1 MATSITPLANMS
13 SMVAVPRRTSQLKVI
28 SPSANSSK
36 LLRCISTPSNIT
48 LSSSIFFSGS
58 SRFVP
63 LVFSLSSFPL
73 SRRRSGFGSST
84 RADAQSTEDPLVGNK
99 EPNIE
104 AEEVLDQEASGD
116 EVPIEDSND
125 DEEKPP
131 SVILTVLQSYKEAL
145 LNNDESK
152 VAEVESFLQSIEQEK
167 ESVADELASL
177 SEELSSAKERVLRI
191 SADFDNY
198 RKRTERDRLSL
209 VTNVQGEVVESL
221 LPVLDNFERAKAQIK
236 LETEGEE
243 KINKSYQSIYKQ
255 FEEILASLGVVPVE
269 TVGSPFDPLLHE
281 AIMREDSSEFEE
293 SIILQEFRKGFKLGD
308 RLLRPSMVKVSAG
321 PGPTKPK
328 EAGTS
333 GDAEAEK
340 ESSETAESS

>member
-13 SMVAVPRRTSQLKVI
+13 SMVTTSRSTSQLKVTRL
-28 SPSANSSK
+28 SASSSK
-36 LLRCISTPSNIT
+36 LLRCISTPANIT

-73 SRRRSGFGSST
+73 CQRRTSFASST
-84 RADAQSTEDPLVGNK
+84 RADAQSTEDPLVENM
-99 EPNIE
+99 EPDIE
-104 AEEVLDQEASGD
+104 AEEVLDQETSGK
-116 EVPIEDSND
+116 VPIEDSNG
-125 DEEKPP
+125 DEEKPAP
-131 SVILTVLQSYKEAL
+131 VILTVLQSYKEAL
-145 LNNDESK
+145 LNNDDSK

-167 ESVADELASL
+167 ESLADELASL

-308 RLLRPSMVKVSAG
+308 KLLRPSMVKVSAG
-321 PGPTKPK
+321 PGPIKTK
-328 EAGTS
+328 EAESS
-333 GDAEAEK
+333 GDAGAGK
-340 ESSETAESS
+340 ESSDPAESS